1 MSPPAE
7 PALLIAS
14 KLPAESALPAEPTP
28 RDTPRI
34 ARSDPAFWRLTAP
47 LAFGGFSTFAL
58 LYNVQPLL
66 PLFSRAFAISPA
78 SAALAVSVSTIVL
91 SVSMIGAGI
100 VADLWGRKTVMA
112 TSIALSSLAIL
123 LGAAAPNWPSF
134 LALRALAGL
143 TLAGL
148 PAVAM
153 AYLVDELDFKAVGF
167 GMGLYIAGTT
177 LGGMSGRLVAAAI
190 SEYWGWRMAVAA
202 AGLLGSIGAL
212 WIAFALPPSR
222 HAPRGASFS
231 QLWPGFA
238 QALADPG
245 LRLLFA
251 EGFLVMGVF
260 VCSYNYI
267 GFRLAAPPFSL
278 SQTVIGSV
286 FVLYLIG
293 AVSSAV
299 MGQLADRFGRRRVL
313 WIAIAAEL
321 AGVLATLPNNLVVVI
336 VGVALITWGFFGA
349 HTVASSWVGLRAPG
363 ARPQAAALYLFFYYI
378 GSSLIG
384 WLGGLFFARGGWAAV
399 VALLAG
405 LSAAGLV
412 VALRLSTIPPPRPRA
427 NP

>member
-1 MSPPAE
+1 MS
-7 PALLIAS
+7 
-14 KLPAESALPAEPTP
+14 LPAEPQ
-28 RDTPRI
+28 RADAPRI
-34 ARSDPAFWRLTAP
+34 SRSDPAFWRVTAP

-66 PLFSRAFAISPA
+66 PLFSRAFAVSPA
-78 SAALAVSVSTIVL
+78 TAALAVSMSTIVL
-91 SVSMIGAGI
+91 SVSMIGAGV

-112 TSIALSSLAIL
+112 ASIALSSLAIL
-123 LGAAAPNWPSF
+123 LGAAAPDWPSF
-134 LALRALAGL
+134 LAFRALAGV

-153 AYLVDELDFKAVGF
+153 AYLVDELELSAVGI

-177 LGGMSGRLVAAAI
+177 LGGMAGRLVAAAV
-190 SEYWGWRMAVAA
+190 SEYWGWRLAVAS
-202 AGLLGSIGAL
+202 AGALGSLGAL
-212 WIAFALPPSR
+212 WIAFMLPPAR
-222 HAPRGASFS
+222 HAPRAASFG
-231 QLWPGFA
+231 QLWPGFT
-238 QALADPG
+238 QSLADPG
-245 LRLLFA
+245 LRLLFV
-251 EGFLVMGVF
+251 EGFVVMGVF

-293 AVSSAV
+293 VVSSTA
-299 MGQLADRFGRRRVL
+299 MGSLADRYGRRRVL
-313 WIAIAAEL
+313 WIAIASEL
-321 AGVLATLPNNLVVVI
+321 TGVLLTLPNNLAVVI

-349 HTVASSWVGLRAPG
+349 HTIASSWVGLRAPG

-384 WLGGLFFARGGWAAV
+384 WLGGVFFAWGGWPAV
-399 VALLAG
+399 VALLTG
-405 LSAAGLV
+405 LSAVGLA
-412 VALRLSTIPPPRPRA
+412 VALRLSTISPRPQPQPA